1 MIETNLKK
9 HEQKEKLIEK
19 VIDKIKDDL
28 LNGDETAIFELLSF
42 TPTKYLKGFLPE
54 RELLKH

>member
-1 MIETNLKK
+1 MRNKTWKK
-9 HEQKEKLIEK
+9 ERLITK
-19 VIDKIKDDL
+19 AIDRIKFDL

-54 RELLKH
+54 RELLKD